1 MYVFITIEKPAPN
14 MAAETKPLN
23 SRHKT
28 PTERRPPLLHF
39 ISANVI
45 MMGIIKLLF
54 PVN

>member
-1 MYVFITIEKPAPN
+1 MYVFITIEKPAQI
-14 MAAETKPLN
+14 MAVETKSLN
-23 SRHKT
+23 SWHKT

-39 ISANVI
+39 ISADVI